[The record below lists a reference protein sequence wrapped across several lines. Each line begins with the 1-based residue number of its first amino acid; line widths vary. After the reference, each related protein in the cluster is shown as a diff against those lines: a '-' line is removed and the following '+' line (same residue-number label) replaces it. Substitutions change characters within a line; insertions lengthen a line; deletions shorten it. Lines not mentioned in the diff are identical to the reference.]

1 MNGSNKSDDKKI
13 SPSATYKPIS
23 EKEMEE
29 NAVTQGKSGS
39 KFTKKESDGADE
51 IMLPKQD
58 SKVSPN
64 SEISLKDVKLVMA
77 EKNGDAKLD
86 IVEPKDNFGGMTKEE
101 LMKYAN
107 DPFWVRLRWFLFI
120 TFWILWAAMLVGAIM
135 IIYAAPK
142 CDPPAPKTWWQ
153 VGPLAGLKQDIK
165 PEDLS
170 AINKN
175 IKGLI
180 ITWTDDAYK
189 PFDES
194 HDKIKLMKQ
203 SIDVGTKVII
213 DLDPS
218 TSDIWF
224 ETSEYKNSTFDDYY
238 IWQTP
243 KFIDNI
249 PNPPTNW
256 MLSNSSSWKF
266 SPKRNQYYYAPF
278 QYPHLNFRNILVVNQ
293 FSEVVKKFLEYG
305 ASGIRIRNAPFLLV
319 DPKFEDENVLTNKV
333 GAVVGEAGFVM
344 PTKTMNLAD
353 LGKLLLNWKEIITNN
368 TADGLL
374 MVAEELNHMQSYQV
388 DNKLVVDL
396 PLITNVFSKPIVTD
410 IVRRLN
416 QTFKID
422 NVEWPL
428 WGEQSSSLPSDVI
441 SIVTNLL
448 PGTSL
453 VEFNATLDPQLLKI
467 RDSQSI
473 MRGNCDMHAI
483 GNDTVFAFIRE
494 IAGNPGVLVALNT
507 GDQTVNLNIR
517 RDIPSLH
524 DLEEVTIQYYSK
536 NYNEVDFKDIN
547 AKKDSTNIPLSPK
560 SVLVLQYVP
569 KKKQ

>member
-86 IVEPKDNFGGMTKEE
+86 IEPKDNFGGMTKEE